1 MSLKH
6 FQKKIGVKAD
16 GVFGPETLKALSK
29 YFKLTDTQAV
39 HFAAQCSHES
49 GNFTVYV
56 ENLNYSADGLLRV
69 FPKYFPTLPLAKA
82 YARQPEKIAN
92 KVYGGRMGNG
102 PESSGDGWKYR
113 GRGAIQLS
121 LKNNYIEF
129 SKYLKDQTIITN
141 PDQVS
146 EKYSFDSAKWFFDKN
161 NLWKIA
167 DKGISDSVIKEI
179 TRKIN
184 GGYNGIVD
192 RTEKTKLYAKWL
204 GIK

>member
-102 PESSGDGWKYR
+102 PEASGDGWKYR

>member
-6 FQKKIGVKAD
+6 LQTKIGVTAD
-16 GVFGPETLKALSK
+16 GVFGPKTLAAAAK
-29 YFKLTDTQAV
+29 YFKLTNVQAV
-39 HFAAQCSHES
+39 HFFAQCSHES

-102 PESSGDGWKYR
+102 PEASGDGWKYR
-113 GRGAIQLS
+113 GRGAIQLTG
-121 LKNNYIEF
+121 KNNYAAF
-129 SKYLKDQTIITN
+129 GKAND
-141 PDQVS
+141 PDSVATT
-146 EKYSFDSAKWFFDKN
+146 YSFDAAKWFFDANKI
-161 NLWKIA
+161 WAIA
-167 DKGISDSVIKEI
+167 DKGISDAVITQV

-184 GGYNGIVD
+184 GGTNGLAD
-192 RTEKTKLYAKWL
+192 RIAKTKLYAKWL
-204 GIK
+204 GVK